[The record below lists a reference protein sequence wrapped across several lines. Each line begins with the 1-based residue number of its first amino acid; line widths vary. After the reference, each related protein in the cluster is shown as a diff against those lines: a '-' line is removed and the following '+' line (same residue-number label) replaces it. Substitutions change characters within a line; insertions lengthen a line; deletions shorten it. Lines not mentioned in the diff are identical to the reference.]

1 MSEEGIKSGD
11 FVIPGDVLGVAEE
24 FMPGEGA
31 YEEHGD
37 IRAAVAGTVDLDM
50 NKRMASVTANT
61 SVPPSPNEG
70 DQVVCEVVDIRP
82 QMLLVELLAM
92 SGQEDR
98 AIAVPSTKGR
108 VYISQSS
115 KKYVTNLQSEF
126 AIGDFIRAR
135 VRDARKF
142 PLELST
148 VGDDLGVI
156 FGFCTKCRTPMRR
169 ADGKLECPECGSV
182 ETRNLAEDYGKGKI

>member
-11 FVIPGDVLGVAEE
+11 FVIPGDELGVAEE

-31 YEEHGD
+31 YEEDGI
-37 IRAAVAGTVDLDM
+37 IRASVAGIVTLDM
-50 NKRMASVTANT
+50 NKRMASVEARTDT
-61 SVPPSPNEG
+61 PPVPEEG
-70 DQVVCEVVDIRP
+70 DVVVCEVVDIRP
-82 QMLLVELLAM
+82 QMLLVELLAL
-92 SGQEDR
+92 SGHEDR
-98 AIAVPSTKGR
+98 AISAPSTKGR

-115 KKYVTNLQSEF
+115 KHYVTNLSNEF
-126 AIGDFIRAR
+126 SIGDVIRAR

-156 FGFCTKCRTPMRR
+156 FGLCSQCRSPLTKK
-169 ADGKLECPECGSV
+169 DGKLECLQCGNTES
-182 ETRNLAEDYGKGKI
+182 RNMASDYGSGKI